1 MKTPIPFYLDEIL
14 DQVRPNA
21 GGAVADYIPELAN
34 ADITKLGIAMC
45 TTSGHVY
52 GAGDADVE
60 FTMQSISKPFIYAL
74 ALQQHG
80 LDKVSEVVGVEP
92 SGEAFNEMS
101 LGDDGRPVN
110 PMINA
115 GAIATSQLID
125 GEDASVEKRVA
136 TMKDFLSRL
145 AGRELTI
152 DAKVNESELDG
163 ADRNLSLAYMLRNYD
178 IIKDDAQDAVLA
190 YTNQCSTLV
199 TAKDL
204 AVMGATLANG
214 GRQPVTGEKILDAD
228 VCRLTMAVMSSAGMY
243 NGAGRW
249 MAQVG
254 IPAKSGV
261 AGGLLGTLPGLLG
274 IATFS
279 PRLNAE
285 GNSVRGVE
293 AFRLLSKD
301 MGLHLMSTVER
312 YGVNAI
318 RSVRREGD
326 TAVVRLQGYLNFNA
340 AESILHEVFSQY
352 ELDEKKF
359 MLDFSFVS
367 GSNRMARRML
377 KEGLRRLRDEGFEIA
392 AIDPDGILSDLEM
405 SDGTKVPVRESA
417 PEGTESGADAGD
429 AGDSEHRDA
438 EQTDAEETDA
448 EDHKIKGDEI

>member
-1 MKTPIPFYLDEIL
+1 MNTPIPFYLEEIL
-14 DQVRPNA
+14 DQVRGNN
-21 GGAVADYIPELAN
+21 GGQVADYIPELAN
-34 ADITKLGIAMC
+34 ADISQLGVAMC

-52 GAGDADVE
+52 SAGDADVE
-60 FTMQSISKPFIYAL
+60 FTIQSISKPFVYAM
-74 ALQQHG
+74 ALQELG
-80 LDKVSEVVGVEP
+80 PEAVSEVVGVEP

-101 LGDDGRPVN
+101 LGEDGRPVN

-115 GAIATSQLID
+115 GALVTNQLINGVD
-125 GEDASVEKRVA
+125 SSPEERVEAIRK
-136 TMKDFLSRL
+136 FFSRL

-152 DAKVNESELDG
+152 DAKVNKSELDG
-163 ADRNLSLAYMLRNYD
+163 SDRNMSLAYMVRNYGMIQD
-178 IIKDDAQDAVLA
+178 EAADAVLT
-190 YTNQCSTLV
+190 YTNQCSALV

-293 AFRLLSKD
+293 AFKLMSKD

-312 YGVNAI
+312 YGVNA
-318 RSVRREGD
+318 VRAVKREGNE
-326 TAVVRLQGYLNFNA
+326 AIIRLQGYINFNA

-352 ELDEKKF
+352 ELDEKTVV
-359 MLDFSFVS
+359 LDFSFVS
-367 GSNRMARRML
+367 GANSMGRRML
-377 KEGLRRLRDEGFEIA
+377 KEGLRRLREDGHHIA
-392 AIDPDGILSDLEM
+392 AIDPDELLTDLTM
-405 SDGTKVPVRESA
+405 SDGTEVPVRETEDA
-417 PEGTESGADAGD
+417 EEGDPQHA
-429 AGDSEHRDA
+429 DA
-438 EQTDAEETDA
+438 EQTSKDNQPED
-448 EDHKIKGDEI
+448 EDHEIKGEKV